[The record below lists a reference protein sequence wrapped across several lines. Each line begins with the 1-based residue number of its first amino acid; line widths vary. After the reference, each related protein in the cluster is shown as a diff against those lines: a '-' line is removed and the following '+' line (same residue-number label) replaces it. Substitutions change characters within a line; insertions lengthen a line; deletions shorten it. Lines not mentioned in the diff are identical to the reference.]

1 MLQRLVGPQTAA
13 AMVLAGRRLDAPAAR
28 HAGLVLD
35 VVGDDRLL
43 TAADDLAER
52 IGRPPRELVLTTK
65 RSLGQEADL
74 TAEAA
79 MELEEQRQMW
89 SLQLPSTAQG
99 LRALAHR

>member
-1 MLQRLVGPQTAA
+1 
-13 AMVLAGRRLDAPAAR
+13 MVLAGRRLDAPAAR

-65 RSLGQEADL
+65 RSPGQEADL